1 MRFDSTDVLYRLR
14 HSLRF
19 VVFLC
24 WAVGGGVGSGGWG
37 WGWGVGGW
45 GWGVGVGGWGVGLGG
60 GLGLER
66 LKLGKSENPK
76 IRKSENLKI

>member
-1 MRFDSTDVLYRLR
+1 MRFSRTDVLYRLR
-14 HSLRF
+14 HSLCF
-19 VVFLC
+19 VGVLC
-24 WAVGGGVGSGGWG
+24 WEVGGGGGSGGWG
-37 WGWGVGGW
+37 WEWGGGVRAWGVGG
-45 GWGVGVGGWGVGLGG
+45 GGVGVGG